1 MTVNALL
8 AELRRLDVQVWAEG
22 DRLRCRAA
30 KGVLTPELQQQ
41 LTTHKAALLEWL
53 RSANEASRLELP
65 AIERT
70 EHAGDP
76 PLSFGQERLWFL
88 HQMDPQ
94 GATYN
99 VFYRIPL
106 PGVDPVV
113 LERVLA
119 ELVARHEP
127 LRTIFV
133 AVNGEPRQR
142 VLEPAGP
149 FLQQVDLRDRDAAA
163 GGDEAQRVRTA
174 ESIHAFD
181 LAAAPPV
188 RFVLLRLADDQ
199 NDLLITQ
206 HHIITDGW
214 SLTVLV
220 KELMA
225 LYEAFASGRP
235 SPLPPLP
242 LRYSDYAAWQR
253 SALTTEAL
261 SADLDYWK
269 QQLADLPLLQ
279 LPTDHPRP
287 ATQTFDGAAQVF
299 KLSSRASERLKALAR
314 SEGGSDYM
322 ALLATFKVLLSIY
335 AGQTEITV
343 GTSNGNRGRVE
354 LEALLGFFVNTQVLR
369 TDLSGD
375 PSFREVLRRVS
386 KVTLDAFA
394 HQDVPFEKLVE
405 QLQPRRSLSRSPLFD
420 VLFILQNMPGSA
432 PAGPAGPGEPGVDP
446 EAMAFATH
454 RRGEDGRTLVE
465 TGVAKF
471 DLTLYAYE
479 AGGAFRGTLE
489 YNVQLFDED
498 TIDRMLHHFEAL
510 ADLVAESP
518 DVPLSRLAAITERDR
533 LRLAAR
539 NETRRELAATFTHLV
554 VEEQAARTPDRTA
567 VSMAGA
573 HWTYHE
579 LNRRANTIA
588 HEIRARGIKPG
599 DLVGVCLERSPDM
612 LAAIL
617 GVLKAGAAYVPLD
630 PAFPA
635 DRLTYMLEDS
645 RASLVVSQDRLR
657 ASLPQSGNSLLCL
670 DDWTPAEGTGAN
682 PGGPVRAADLA
693 YVIYTSGSTG
703 RPKGV
708 GVTQRGLLN
717 LLTGMQDLLAL
728 KADDRLLAV
737 TTLSFDI
744 AGMEMF
750 LPLTIGAEV
759 AIASRED
766 ASDAARLAARLK
778 ETAATAMQATPAT
791 WQMLADAGW
800 TPGPGFTLVSG
811 GEPLTRDLA
820 NRLLRNGA
828 NVWNG
833 YGPTETAIYSTAHRV
848 TPGTGPVAIGR
859 PIANTRVYVLD
870 ANLRQLPPGVT
881 GELCI
886 GGIGVARG
894 YLERPDLTAERFPPD
909 PFGGTGERMY
919 RTGDLARWLGD
930 GTLDCLGRIDNQV
943 KVRGYRI
950 ELGEIE
956 AVLNEHPLVRKTV
969 ALVREDDPGDKR
981 LTAYVVADPVAPPSA
996 AELRAFAALKLP
1008 TYMVPAACVV
1018 MSALPLSPNGKV
1030 DRARLPA
1037 PDGTRQLESTFVA
1050 PRSDTEARIAAVWRE
1065 LLRVEHVGI
1074 RDNFFDLGG
1083 HSLLLVRVRA
1093 RLAEELGPV
1102 VSLVDLFQY
1111 PTVESLA
1118 AFVGGQAG
1126 AGDLSRHATERVA
1139 RRAGSGEHADA
1150 IAIIGMAGRFPGA
1163 ADVDEFW
1170 QNIRNGV
1177 ESIRR
1182 FTDEELATAG
1192 VPAVARNAPG
1202 YVPARGI
1209 LDGADLFDARFFGF
1223 TPREAELLDP
1233 QQRIFLECAWEAIER
1248 SGYDPYSYRGL
1259 IGLYAGSSINSYLRN
1274 LLSHPEIAATL
1285 EGIQLYLAG
1294 DKDHLP
1300 TRVSYKLNLRGPSVN
1315 IQTSCSTS
1323 MVAVH
1328 QACRSLAGFEC
1339 DMALA
1344 GGVSIGV
1351 PLVSGYRFEEGGIV
1365 SPDGHCR
1372 SFDAAAHGTVP
1383 SSGCGVVMLKRLSDA
1398 IADGDVIHAVIR
1410 GTAINNDGAAKVG
1423 YTAPSVQGQSEVI
1436 ALAHASAQVDPATI
1450 GYVEA
1455 QGIATA
1461 LGDPIEFRALNSVFR
1476 ERTSRVGYCAIGS
1489 LKTNLGHMDA
1499 ASGVGGLMKA
1509 ALAVKHGELPPS
1521 LNFEQPNPEIDL
1533 DSSPFF
1539 VNTTLRSWETTDG
1552 QPRRAGV
1559 SCFGLGGT
1567 NVHAVLE
1574 QPPSAP
1580 ASGPSRDWQVLTLS
1594 ARTRSALDAMTSRLA
1609 AHLAARPEV
1618 SVADAAHTLQT
1629 GRHAFDVRR
1638 ALVCRDRDNAIAA
1651 LTGADPAR
1659 RFDGALRSDRPRLVM
1674 MFPGPAGYSAGVGR
1688 ELYQTETAYRTAV
1701 DACAQLLTPL
1711 MAADVRSVLNAPAG
1725 AHADA
1730 TRQSAA
1736 VAEAALFVNGYALAQ
1751 LWFSWGVQPDAVIG
1765 VGVGEYVAACAS
1777 GALDLDQALRLVA
1790 SRGQLLDA
1798 AATVD
1803 AVTAFGTIASRTRFN
1818 APRVTWISSVT
1829 GVPVA
1834 PPDLAG
1840 NDYWVKHLREPAWF
1854 GAGVDHL
1861 VSDGA
1866 TVFLEAGRGQA
1877 LGAQVAA
1884 SLSARDGA
1892 PAVTV
1897 IAGLAEAGDGSSD
1910 HERIAA
1916 AIAAL
1921 WSSGVAIDWGGYRL
1935 EEQRRKVELPPY
1947 PFERERYWIGL
1958 RARALPAAETAP
1970 AAGRRADV
1978 SDWFSIPSWRRTMS
1992 PRPSARADR
2001 RRWLIFLDTIGLG
2014 DRLAAALVARGDQVL
2029 RVRQDVRAAADHE
2042 ESYTIDAGD
2051 AAGYERLVRELQ
2063 AADRMPTNVVHLWS
2077 VTENES
2083 ADARPTDGDQGFQ
2096 SLRLLTQALDSH
2108 APESAAG
2115 ITVVTS
2121 GLLAVTG
2128 AEALSPGKATVL
2140 GPGRVSPWVNPRLS
2154 FRHIDIVA
2162 AEWLTPAASRTAAL
2176 AEDLYARSPEPAV
2189 AYRGAHRWVLGYEP
2203 VALAALDDPTAGL
2216 RDRGV
2221 YLVTGGT
2228 EGVGLHLAKHL
2239 ARAAGARLVLPCAQ
2253 AVPDRATWSDYLAQH
2268 DETDAISRTIV
2279 AIRQLEALAG
2289 ADALV
2294 APAGDEMQ
2302 LRGLVCE
2309 AMARFGR
2316 IDGVIHAA
2324 TGPAAAALQPAPSGG
2339 VLRAYVDSAGSLVKT
2354 LDGASPDFV
2363 IFCSSI
2369 DSLTGGTGQ
2378 AEAAAMGAY
2387 LETLAAEWRRRSGLN
2402 VTAVSW
2408 DVWQSGI
2415 GHPDPGSERRGA
2427 SSDAPD
2433 SAGRMAG
2440 DNEIA
2445 PVDGIDAFGR
2455 ILARAS
2461 AAHVV
2466 VSPLAFPPP
2475 HDPVAATATPAVTR
2489 EAETSAGGR
2498 ARPDLQTG
2506 YAAPRNEIE
2515 IRMAEVWQQLF
2526 GLDRIGVDDDFFELG
2541 GHSLLATQL
2550 TSRVRVEFDISLPL
2564 DAIFQAPTIAALS
2577 ESVLAQLLEQD
2588 DAADLSMLQEV
2599 ERLTA
2604 EELSHELSLLADEP
2618 SSRRS
2623 RS

>member
-1 MTVNALL
+1 MNVTALL
-8 AELRRLDVQVWAEG
+8 TELRRLDVQVWAEG

-41 LTTHKAALLEWL
+41 LTMHKAALLEWL
-53 RSANEASRLELP
+53 RTANEANRLELP
-65 AIERT
+65 AIHRT

-88 HQMDPQ
+88 QQMDPT

-106 PGVDPVV
+106 PGIDPVV

-119 ELVARHEP
+119 ELVSRHEP
-127 LRTIFV
+127 LRTVFV

-142 VLEPAGP
+142 VVDPAGP
-149 FLQQVDLRDRDAAA
+149 YLQQIDLRAGDAAA
-163 GGDEAQRVRTA
+163 GHDEAQRIRTA
-174 ESIHAFD
+174 ESIYAFD

-188 RFVLLRLADDQ
+188 RFVLLRLPDDQ

-225 LYEAFASGRP
+225 LYDAFAHGRP
-235 SPLPPLP
+235 SPLPALP

-253 SALTTEAL
+253 SALTSEAL
-261 SADLDYWK
+261 STDLDYWT
-269 QQLADLPLLQ
+269 QQLAELSPLQ

-287 ATQTFDGAAQVF
+287 ATQTFDGRAQVF
-299 KLSSRASERLKALAR
+299 TLSSRASERLKALAR
-314 SEGGSDYM
+314 AEGASDYM
-322 ALLATFKVLLSIY
+322 VLVGAFKVLLSIY
-335 AGQTEITV
+335 AGQTDIAV

-375 PSFREVLRRVS
+375 PSFREVLRRVA

-432 PAGPAGPGEPGVDP
+432 ASSPAGAGEPGVDP
-446 EAMAFATH
+446 ESMAFATH
-454 RRGEDGRTLVE
+454 RRGDDGRTIVE

-489 YNVQLFDED
+489 YNVQLFDEE

-518 DVPLSRLAAITERDR
+518 DVPLSRLSAITERDR
-533 LRLAAR
+533 QRIAER

-554 VEEQAARTPDRTA
+554 VEGQAQRTPDRIA
-567 VSMAGA
+567 VSMAGTS
-573 HWTYHE
+573 WTYDQ

-588 HEIRARGIKPG
+588 HEIKSRGIEPG
-599 DLVGVCLERSPDM
+599 NLVGVCLERSPEM

-645 RASLVVSQDRLR
+645 RASLVISQASVR
-657 ASLPQSGNSLLCL
+657 ASLPQTGSALLCL
-670 DDWTPAEGTGAN
+670 DDWTPAEGSEAN
-682 PGGPVRAADLA
+682 LGGPVRDADLA

-717 LLTGMQDLLAL
+717 LLTGMQDLLDL
-728 KADDRLLAV
+728 DPDDRLLAV

-750 LPLTIGAEV
+750 LPLTVGAEV

-778 ETAATAMQATPAT
+778 ASAATAMQATPAT

-811 GEPLTRDLA
+811 GEPLTRELA
-820 NRLLRNGA
+820 NRLMRDGA
-828 NVWNG
+828 HVWNG

-848 TPGTGPVAIGR
+848 TPGSGPVAIGR

-881 GELCI
+881 GELYI
-886 GGIGVARG
+886 GGTGVARG
-894 YLERPDLTAERFPPD
+894 YLARPDLTAERFPPD
-909 PFGGTGERMY
+909 PFGESGERMY

-943 KVRGYRI
+943 KVRGFRI

-956 AVLNEHPLVRKTV
+956 AVLNEHPLVRQTIAV
-969 ALVREDDPGDKR
+969 VREDEPGDKR
-981 LTAYVVADPVAPPSA
+981 LTAYVVADAAAPPSA

-1008 TYMVPAACVV
+1008 TYMVPSACVV

-1037 PDGTRQLESTFVA
+1037 PDGTRQLDSTFVA
-1050 PRSDTEARIAAVWRE
+1050 PRSETEDRIAAVWRE

-1093 RLAEELGPV
+1093 RLAETFGPV

-1118 AFVGGQAG
+1118 AFVGGQAA

-1139 RRAGSGEHADA
+1139 RRARADENSDA

-1163 ADVDEFW
+1163 ADVAEFW

-1182 FTDEELATAG
+1182 FTDEELISAG
-1192 VPAVARNAPG
+1192 VPAASRNAPG
-1202 YVPARGI
+1202 YVPARGV

-1248 SGYDPYSYRGL
+1248 AGYDPYSYRGL

-1315 IQTSCSTS
+1315 VQTACSTS
-1323 MVAVH
+1323 MVAIH
-1328 QACRSLAGFEC
+1328 QACRSLVNFEC

-1372 SFDAAAHGTVP
+1372 SFDASARGTVP
-1383 SSGCGVVMLKRLSDA
+1383 SSGCGVVMLKRLPDA
-1398 IADGDVIHAVIR
+1398 VADGDVIHAVIR

-1423 YTAPSVQGQSEVI
+1423 YTAPSVQGQAEVI
-1436 ALAHASAQVDPATI
+1436 ALAHASAQLDPATI
-1450 GYVEA
+1450 EYVEA
-1455 QGIATA
+1455 QGIATS
-1461 LGDPIEFRALNSVFR
+1461 LGDPIEFRALNTVFR

-1499 ASGVGGLMKA
+1499 ASGVAGLMKA
-1509 ALAVKHGELPPS
+1509 ALSVKYGEMPPS
-1521 LNFEQPNPEIDL
+1521 LNYEQPNPEIDFAG
-1533 DSSPFF
+1533 SPFF
-1539 VNTTLRSWETTDG
+1539 VNTALRRWETSEG

-1567 NVHAVLE
+1567 NAHAVLE
-1574 QPPSAP
+1574 QPPATP
-1580 ASGPSRDWQVLTLS
+1580 PSGPSRDWQVLTLS
-1594 ARTRSALDAMTSRLA
+1594 ARTRSAVDAMTSRLA
-1609 AHLAARPEV
+1609 ADLAARPEV

-1638 ALVCRDRDNAIAA
+1638 ALVCSNRDEAIASLA
-1651 LTGADPAR
+1651 GVNPGR
-1659 RFDGALRSDRPRLVM
+1659 RFDGSVRSERPRLVM
-1674 MFPGPAGYSAGVGR
+1674 MFPGQDASAAIGSG
-1688 ELYQTETAYRTAV
+1688 LYETEPAYRKAV
-1701 DACAQLLTPL
+1701 DACAQSL
-1711 MAADVRSVLNAPAG
+1711 APAI
-1725 AHADA
+1725 AVEVRAALDA
-1730 TRQSAA
+1730 PASGDPQANGKTRSAA
-1736 VAEAALFVNGYALAQ
+1736 VAESALFVSGYALAQ
-1751 LWFSWGVQPDAVIG
+1751 LWRSWGVQPDAVIG
-1765 VGVGEYVAACAS
+1765 DGVGEYVAACVA
-1777 GALDLDQALRLVA
+1777 GALGLDDALRLVER
-1790 SRGQLLDA
+1790 RGALLDEA
-1798 AATVD
+1798 ARPED
-1803 AVTAFGTIASRTRFN
+1803 AAKSFSTIASGARLDS
-1818 APRVTWISSVT
+1818 PQVTWISGVT
-1829 GVPVA
+1829 GA
-1834 PPDLAG
+1834 PITPSDLAG
-1840 NDYWVKHLREPAWF
+1840 EDYWVRHLFEPATF
-1854 GAGVDHL
+1854 GAGAARL
-1861 VSDGA
+1861 LTDGA
-1866 TVFLEAGRGQA
+1866 TVFLEVGRGHA
-1877 LGAQVAA
+1877 LGAMVHAGVAA
-1884 SLSARDGA
+1884 GQA
-1892 PAVTV
+1892 PPLTV
-1897 IAGLAEAGDGSSD
+1897 IAGLAQTGDGSSD
-1910 HERIAA
+1910 GERIAC

-1921 WSSGVAIDWGGYRL
+1921 WSSGIAIDWSGYRL
-1935 EEQRRKVELPPY
+1935 EEQRRKVELPSY

-1958 RARALPAAETAP
+1958 RARATQTAEIVPAI
-1970 AAGRRADV
+1970 GRRPDIA
-1978 SDWFSIPSWRRTMS
+1978 DWFSIPSWRRTMA
-1992 PRPSARADR
+1992 PRPSVRADR
-2001 RRWLIFLDTIGLG
+2001 RRWLIFLDAIGIG
-2014 DRLAAALVARGDQVL
+2014 DRLAAALIARGDQVV
-2029 RVRQDVRAAADHE
+2029 RVNQGTQLTSDDPVTYA
-2042 ESYTIDAGD
+2042 IDPGD
-2051 AAGYERLVRELQ
+2051 PAGYERLVRELL
-2063 AADRMPTNVVHLWS
+2063 AAERMPTNVVHLWS

-2083 ADARPTDGDQGFQ
+2083 ADSSDEQGF
-2096 SLRLLTQALDSH
+2096 SSILGLTQALRSQ
-2108 APESAAG
+2108 ALESGVDLA
-2115 ITVVTS
+2115 VVTS
-2121 GLLAVTG
+2121 GLHAVTG
-2128 AEALSPGKATVL
+2128 VEALSPRKATIL
-2140 GPGRVSPWVNPRLS
+2140 GPCRSSAWEDSRLS
-2154 FRHIDIVA
+2154 LRHIDIVST
-2162 AEWLTPAASRTAAL
+2162 EWLTPAAPKIETL
-2176 AEDLYARSPEPAV
+2176 AEDLYSRSPEPAV
-2189 AYRGAHRWVLGYEP
+2189 AYRGTHRWALGYE
-2203 VALAALDDPTAGL
+2203 AAALEAVDDPTAGL

-2221 YLVTGGT
+2221 YMVVGGAD
-2228 EGVGLHLAKHL
+2228 GLGLQLAKHL
-2239 ARAAGARLVLPCAQ
+2239 ARAVGAQLVMPCDE
-2253 AVPDRATWSDYLAQH
+2253 AVPDRAAWPDYLAEH
-2268 DETDAISRTIV
+2268 DEADSLRRTIV
-2279 AIRQLEALAG
+2279 ALQQLDALAG
-2289 ADALV
+2289 VDVFCPTVGNDL
-2294 APAGDEMQ
+2294 EM
-2302 LRGLVCE
+2302 RGAIRE
-2309 AMARFGR
+2309 ATAKFGR

-2324 TGPAAAALQPAPSGG
+2324 TSFVEG
-2339 VLRAYVDSAGSLVKT
+2339 AGSLVKA
-2354 LDGASPDFV
+2354 LEGVSPDFV
-2363 IFCSSI
+2363 IFCSPIGSV
-2369 DSLTGGTGQ
+2369 TGAGGA
-2378 AEAAAMGAY
+2378 AEAAEGAY
-2387 LETLAAEWRRRSGLN
+2387 LEALAAEWRQRSGLSI
-2402 VTAVSW
+2402 TAVNWDSW
-2408 DVWQSGI
+2408 QVPASLRKRADSL
-2415 GHPDPGSERRGA
+2415 GA
-2427 SSDAPD
+2427 LADE
-2433 SAGRMAG
+2433 G
-2440 DNEIA
+2440 IA
-2445 PVDGIDAFGR
+2445 PHDGIDAFSR
-2455 ILARAS
+2455 ILARA
-2461 AAHVV
+2461 AASHVI
-2466 VSPLAFPPP
+2466 VSPVAFPPRR
-2475 HDPVAATATPAVTR
+2475 DGVAVAEAAEQDVSR
-2489 EAETSAGGR
+2489 EAGTSAGGR
-2498 ARPDLQTG
+2498 ARPDLLTA
-2506 YAAPRNEIE
+2506 YATPRNEIE
-2515 IRMAEVWQQLF
+2515 VRMAEVWQQLF

-2550 TSRVRVEFDISLPL
+2550 TSRVRVEFDINLPL

-2577 ESVLAQLLEQD
+2577 ESVLAELLGQD
-2588 DAADLSMLQEV
+2588 DAADLSMLEEV

-2604 EELSHELSLLADEP
+2604 EELSHELSLLGGEP
-2618 SSRRS
+2618 PLRRS
-2623 RS
+2623 TS